1 MLARAVHEHDDEEIR
16 EFLGYMSEEQAHH
29 LGIGRWQDQGGQA
42 PPLRTH
48 REKHIANRPHD
59 LAGHGGPDRLGCPT
73 PPGIIDPSKAP
84 FILGHDHNRARVPS
98 VSLLEESLDLRG
110 EAFLNASCSA
120 ALACGWRGRG
130 TTLRHRWRLRTR
142 YTVVLATCWPTT
154 VSNAALIWSP
164 VLTWPTSLC
173 FRNCS
178 TTS

>member
-1 MLARAVHEHDDEEIR
+1 MPARAVHEHDDEEIR

-48 REKHIANRPHD
+48 RGKHIDKLPHD

-98 VSLLEESLDLRG
+98 VSLLEEDRKSTR
-110 EAFLNASCSA
+110 LNSIHQTSSYAVFCLKNS
-120 ALACGWRGRG
+120 RG

-142 YTVVLATCWPTT
+142 YTVVLAT
-154 VSNAALIWSP
+154 
-164 VLTWPTSLC
+164 
-173 FRNCS
+173 
-178 TTS
+178 